1 VNILLTLLFIILS
14 IICFLIILLSF
25 PATIYLELKK
35 NSNFKYRVKY
45 LFIDTD
51 KFIIKKKNKKQKEK
65 DFKDKSAKKDDTPLK
80 DKISFYCN
88 IIKKGLYEIK
98 FILSFLKIKNLNLKI
113 ICSSSDAAFTA
124 ITFGAV
130 CSAVYP
136 LLGFIES
143 LTKVKKG
150 AFNLDIRSD
159 YNSKESDYSFNSTF
173 SLPLIFAIIGGLRFF
188 IFYKKQTSKK

>member
-1 VNILLTLLFIILS
+1 MNILLTLLFIILS

-51 KFIIKKKNKKQKEK
+51 KFINKKKNKKQK